1 MNSQNQKLCL
11 WSGVVFMVVFG
22 LGWWLIAGFVPP
34 PDPNATAAQVAES
47 YQTNT
52 WMIRLGL
59 LIAAVSCTFYYPWIS
74 AISCQMKR
82 IEGTTPI
89 FSWTQLVSGA
99 TGTFIIY
106 LPMFIWLVASF
117 RPERNP
123 ELILLL
129 NDFGWLLFTTTLA
142 PFLAQNI
149 SIALAILTDKSATP
163 VFPRWLGFYNIA
175 VTTLFLPV
183 GLIFFFK
190 AGPFAWN
197 GMIGFWIP
205 LLDFFIW
212 MVVMT
217 VFLFKAVNQEKSLE
231 SVA

>member
-1 MNSQNQKLCL
+1 
-11 WSGVVFMVVFG
+11 
-22 LGWWLIAGFVPP
+22 
-34 PDPNATAAQVAES
+34 
-47 YQTNT
+47 
-52 WMIRLGL
+52 
-59 LIAAVSCTFYYPWIS
+59 
-74 AISCQMKR
+74 
-82 IEGTTPI
+82 
-89 FSWTQLVSGA
+89 
-99 TGTFIIY
+99 
-106 LPMFIWLVASF
+106 
-117 RPERNP
+117 
-123 ELILLL
+123 
-129 NDFGWLLFTTTLA
+129 
-142 PFLAQNI
+142 
-149 SIALAILTDKSATP
+149 
-163 VFPRWLGFYNIA
+163 GFYNIA